1 MYVEMH
7 HVGGE
12 ADADRILKHA
22 KTPYT
27 VDTLFVAVT
36 SKWTADAGLSN
47 PINGTSYT
55 NRHTSFKKW
64 VNEYV

>member
-12 ADADRILKHA
+12 ADA
-22 KTPYT
+22 
-27 VDTLFVAVT
+27 
-36 SKWTADAGLSN
+36 GLSN
-47 PINGTSYT
+47 SINGTSYT